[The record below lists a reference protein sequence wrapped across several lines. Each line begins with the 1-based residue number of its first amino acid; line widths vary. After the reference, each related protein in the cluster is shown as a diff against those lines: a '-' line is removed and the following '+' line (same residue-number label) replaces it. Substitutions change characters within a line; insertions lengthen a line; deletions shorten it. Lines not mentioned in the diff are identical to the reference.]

1 MEMTALNNSSES
13 TVVISGFAISGA
25 GVGSVASVRHVAIV
39 PWGKGGNGLPDTIYQ
54 TYPPAGTL
62 PGRRACVRQTLFP
75 VSGYVLKPRA
85 KARALVLI
93 RIARP
98 GRLNFHANSVSYS
111 SDGHDYTQTIDRGIR
126 LRAVDHGKPH
136 PISTDERRCLSITQ
150 PLSLGRS

>member
-1 MEMTALNNSSES
+1 MEMTDLNNSSES

-75 VSGYVLKPRA
+75 VSGYVLKARA
-85 KARALVLI
+85 K
-93 RIARP
+93 
-98 GRLNFHANSVSYS
+98 
-111 SDGHDYTQTIDRGIR
+111 GIR